1 MSHKMIHD
9 ATAYIR
15 GLAPMRDRN
24 AKWGER
30 TVREAVSL
38 SATDGLNLEIID
50 YLAAD
55 IPDLLKQ
62 MNGRHVTIQSQDLI
76 LNTASTTVQV
86 VEPDWRAQLLGIAFR
101 TAEAFCRVLERLAL
115 AELLLSW
122 SAR

>member
-1 MSHKMIHD
+1 
-9 ATAYIR
+9 
-15 GLAPMRDRN
+15 MRDRN

-38 SATDGLNLEIID
+38 SAIDALNLEIID

-86 VEPDWRAQLLGIAFR
+86 VEPDWRTQLLGIAFR
-101 TAEAFCRVLERLAL
+101 TAEAFLPSFGAL
-115 AELLLSW
+115 GIGGIIAFVVGPLMLIDTGMPGYGIF
-122 SAR
+122 